1 MIFENRKNNS
11 DLSVPYTY
19 MLYFN
24 LDGVIHFYYGVRYGN
39 VRLSLSPEQDLF
51 KKYFTSS
58 KCVKALLEKGIL
70 PYKIVIHKTF
80 TSHIDA
86 CKYEVNFLTR
96 LNAKKRKDF
105 LNLTTTFDNSL
116 PNNLGRVMSDE
127 NKKKI
132 SKGLKKAQ
140 SSEEYRKNR
149 SELLKK
155 KWSDPEFRN
164 KMNARNAEYRESGK
178 SKEAGAKSGNS
189 RIGLKYSEEVKS
201 KRSEALKRACEKID
215 MKSRAI
221 NRKRYVC
228 PICNLSNLDGGNFNS
243 HVISKHEWTKAQ
255 SSIFKSLN

>member
-11 DLSVPYTY
+11 DLPVPYTY

-58 KCVKALLEKGIL
+58 KGVKALLEKGIL

-80 TSHIDA
+80 TSHIGA

-105 LNLTTTFDNSL
+105 LNLTIAFDNSL

-132 SKGLKKAQ
+132 SEGLKKAQ

-178 SKEAGAKSGNS
+178 SKEVGKKSGAS
-189 RIGLKYSEEVKS
+189 RIGLKYSDEVKA
-201 KRSEALKRACEKID
+201 KRSTALIEACKSIDCKARANK
-215 MKSRAI
+215 
-221 NRKRYVC
+221 RKRYIC
-228 PICNLSNLDGGNFNS
+228 PICDASNLDGSNFNR
-243 HVISKHEWTKAQ
+243 HMISRHEWKKDECTT
-255 SSIFKSLN
+255 FKSLN